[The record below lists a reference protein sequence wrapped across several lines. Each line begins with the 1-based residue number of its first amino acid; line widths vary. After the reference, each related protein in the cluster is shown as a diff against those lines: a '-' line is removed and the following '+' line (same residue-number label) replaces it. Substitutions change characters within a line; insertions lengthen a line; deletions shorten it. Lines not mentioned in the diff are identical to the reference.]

1 MQGTNKKGLLWIS
14 IIMSL
19 MSIFFAS
26 FGSNRFGAPFPFISY
41 IGENELSSAIALFT
55 INGITQIHFNILY
68 FFINVTLIYFI
79 LFYGRNI
86 ISSLKLI
93 KQS

>member
-1 MQGTNKKGLLWIS
+1 MQGTNKKALLWIS

-41 IGENELSSAIALFT
+41 IGENELSSAIAIFT

-68 FFINVTLIYFI
+68 FFINVTLIYFV

-86 ISSLKLI
+86 ISSLNLSN
-93 KQS
+93 QS

>member
-1 MQGTNKKGLLWIS
+1 MQGTNKKSLLWIS
-14 IIMSL
+14 IIMSVL
-19 MSIFFAS
+19 SIFIAS
-26 FGSNRFGAPFPFISY
+26 YGSNIFGAPFPFISY
-41 IGENELSSAIALFT
+41 IGENELSSAFALFT
-55 INGITQIHFNILY
+55 KNGITQIHFNTLY

-79 LFYGRNI
+79 LFYGRKI